1 MEVDRGSC
9 VSQDRHATQN
19 RSVTTNSSCVR
30 EERAPFHWCTWEAGS
45 QLPPFVNT
53 NTEVVTL
60 LKYLKSIY
68 DGTMLETPIIMLTN
82 AIAVQIWRLVFDT
95 DVRSDLLAHL
105 ELRGVWR
112 GSRRW
117 SC

>member
-1 MEVDRGSC
+1 MHRI
-9 VSQDRHATQN
+9 QN
-19 RSVTTNSSCVR
+19 ELSACVR